1 MSVLKSKRKP
11 SQFEVFHHLNKV
23 RKEVTDLL
31 LRDFGYSKRKA
42 AQRLEKKFS
51 GRSYE
56 ELTDVEKVV
65 LILSEKDFDDWFRSW
80 FNGHC
85 HYMSKLQRSNMLDLC
100 KKLKEEHYY
109 GKTDFS

>member
-1 MSVLKSKRKP
+1 MSVLK
-11 SQFEVFHHLNKV
+11 L
-23 RKEVTDLL
+23 
-31 LRDFGYSKRKA
+31 A
-42 AQRLEKKFS
+42 
-51 GRSYE
+51 
-56 ELTDVEKVV
+56 

-109 GKTDFS
+109 GKSDFS

>member
-1 MSVLKSKRKP
+1 MDVNSFLRFGEDIQREIDLIKGWRKSD
-11 SQFEVFHHLNKV
+11 NKFKGAISATAANFANV
-23 RKEVTDLL
+23 NNN
-31 LRDFGYSKRKA
+31 GNANNSNASNSKA
-42 AQRLEKKFS
+42 KK
-51 GRSYE
+51 
-56 ELTDVEKVV
+56 LV